1 MVDLFERIRRVTGDI
16 QWGSFVA
23 VMARNVGESSDAAY
37 EVVEQLKEWGS
48 HLTKNALSKWPMA
61 IVAPTP
67 CACPVFTGGNSKPCE
82 WLAVV
87 KCDACGRPCCLAHA
101 RVDYAAEA
109 ICAVCIVGA
118 KERAQAVGGYTNMNV
133 EEPPRPGVMTRAQA
147 LKTLRLPATATWAQI
162 KKQYYR
168 LALKYNPDRP
178 GKQQEANTE
187 RMKKIN
193 AAFEVL
199 REAHERKEAA

>member
-23 VMARNVGESSDAAY
+23 VMARNVGESSDAAH

-48 HLTKNALSKWPMA
+48 HLTRNALLKWTMA
-61 IVAPTP
+61 IAAPTP
-67 CACPVFTGGNSKPCE
+67 CACPGVASGGKTKPCE
-82 WLAVV
+82 WIAIV

-118 KERAQAVGGYTNMNV
+118 KARAQSYANV
-133 EEPPRPGVMTRAQA
+133 DAQAPGRPGVMTRSQA
-147 LKTLRLPATATWAQI
+147 LKTLRLSATAEWAQI

-168 LALKYNPDRP
+168 LAMKYNPDRP
-178 GKQQEANTE
+178 GKQQAANTE

-199 REAHERKEAA
+199 REEHERKAAA